1 MAHGLETRVPFLDN
15 DLVDFAL
22 KTPVKLKLKNPT
34 EFARL
39 NENEPGPKAAK
50 YFQKT
55 NNGKLILRTVMERYI
70 PRDITNG
77 IKRGFSAP
85 DATWFKGDSIDFVKR
100 TLFNRQA
107 LIYDLI
113 DQDTVETLVQE
124 HLSGKQN
131 RRLLIWSLLN
141 IEDWLKCYISSYQT

>member
-34 EFARL
+34 EIARL
-39 NENEPGPKAAK
+39 NENEPGPKAAR

-55 NNGKLILRTVMERYI
+55 NDGKLILRTVMERYI
-70 PRDITNG
+70 PPDITNG
-77 IKRGFSAP
+77 VKQGFSAP

-100 TLFNRQA
+100 TLFNRNARIYDVMDRETAEA
-107 LIYDLI
+107 LI
-113 DQDTVETLVQE
+113 QE
-124 HLSGKQN
+124 HLRGSQN
-131 RRLLIWSLLN
+131 RRLLIWSFLN
-141 IEDWLKCYISSYQT
+141 IEEWLKCYFSSH